1 MTMNETL
8 MWKEINESAAGCRA
22 AKAKNTNAITELV
35 RAVKKKKVSGV
46 VIAAR
51 GTSDHAG
58 VFAKYLIE
66 TYCGVPVSL
75 AAPSVYTVYE
85 GALCLKNQL
94 VIGLSQSGRAADAVE
109 VLSRAR
115 ACGAVTA
122 AITNEP
128 ESPMVSCAEFHLD
141 CSMGPE
147 KSVAATKTFI
157 GELYLILSLV
167 AKWSGNALL
176 RNELK
181 HIPQVIEKT
190 YKQAEM
196 IEQAAGRYR
205 FIQDSFVLGR
215 GFAYPIALEFALKTQ
230 ETCYIRSRGYATSD
244 FYHGP
249 VAQVSDGTPVFQF
262 ALGEKLTEDSVKM
275 IDRLHQAGG
284 DVFVFTQDAAVLAKA
299 DSGVL
304 LPECDEICAIFAA
317 SAAMQMFACALSTL
331 RGLNPDN
338 PRGLSKVTI
347 TK

>member
-1 MTMNETL
+1 MMMNETL

-22 AKAKNTNAITELV
+22 AKVKNTQVLTELV
-35 RAVKKKKVSGV
+35 RAIRKKKVAGV

-75 AAPSVYTVYE
+75 AAPSVYTMYD

-94 VIGLSQSGRAADAVE
+94 VLGLSQSGRAADAME
-109 VLSRAR
+109 VMNRAK
-115 ACGAVTA
+115 ACGAVIA

-128 ESPMVSCAEFHLD
+128 ESPMACCAEYHLD

-157 GELYLILSLV
+157 GELYLVLALA
-167 AKWSGNALL
+167 AKWSGDATL
-176 RNELK
+176 RDELK
-181 HIPQVIEKT
+181 RVPQILEKT
-190 YKQAEM
+190 YKQAE
-196 IEQAAGRYR
+196 IVEQAAGRYR

-249 VAQVSDGTPVFQF
+249 VAQINDGTPVFQF
-262 ALGEKLTEDSVKM
+262 ALGDRLTEDSEKM
-275 IDRLHQAGG
+275 IARIQQAGG
-284 DVFVFTQDAAVLAKA
+284 DVFAFTPNPAILAKA
-299 DSGVL
+299 DSGIL
-304 LPECDEICAIFAA
+304 LPECGEICALFSA
-317 SAAMQMFACALSTL
+317 SVAMQMFACALSTL

>member
-1 MTMNETL
+1 MVMTETL

-22 AKAKNTNAITELV
+22 AKAKNTAMIAEIV

-66 TYCGVPVSL
+66 TYCGLPVAL
-75 AAPSVYTVYE
+75 AAPSVYTVYD

-94 VIGLSQSGRAADAVE
+94 VIGLSQSGRAADAME
-109 VLSRAR
+109 VLTRANES
-115 ACGAVTA
+115 GAVTV

-128 ESPMVSCAEFHLD
+128 DSPMASCAAFHLD
-141 CSMGPE
+141 CAMGPE

-157 GELYLILSLV
+157 GELYLVLALV
-167 AKWSGNALL
+167 AKWSGNQ
-176 RNELK
+176 ELK
-181 HIPQVIEKT
+181 DAQRRVPQVIDKT
-190 YKQAEM
+190 YKLAEAV
-196 IEQAAGRYR
+196 EQAAGRYR
-205 FIQDSFVLGR
+205 FIGDSFVLGR
-215 GFAYPIALEFALKTQ
+215 GFAFPIALEFALKTQ

-249 VAQVSDGTPVFQF
+249 VAQISDGTPVFQF
-262 ALGEKLTEDSVKM
+262 ALGDKLADDSRKM
-275 IDRLHQAGG
+275 IERVKQAGG
-284 DVFVFTQDAAVLAKA
+284 DVFVFTPDPAVIAEA
-299 DSGVL
+299 DSGIL
-304 LPECDEICAIFAA
+304 LPECDEICALFSA
-317 SAAMQMFACALSTL
+317 STAMQMFACALSTA